1 MKAKVRH
8 LFEMISGAILSLL
21 GFTSCEI
28 IEPRGE
34 YGSPYATFKVD
45 GDVKAADTGKP
56 IEGVVVKFF
65 QDKTVPE
72 WFYEFQSDKDG
83 KVDELLTHLFPTEK
97 GIMLTFEDVDGQE
110 HGGLFAPD
118 TLEAKDLTIRFVEDK
133 KSGWH
138 KGDYYVSFEAKLK
151 KADKQ

>member
-8 LFEMISGAILSLL
+8 LFDMISGAILSLL
-21 GFTSCEI
+21 GFTSCAGLG
-28 IEPRGE
+28 PVE
-34 YGSPYATFKVD
+34 YGSPYATFKVN

-56 IEGVVVKFF
+56 IEGVVVKFY

-97 GIMLTFEDVDGQE
+97 GIVLTFEDVDGE
-110 HGGLFAPD
+110 KHGGLFAPD
-118 TLEAKDLTIRFVEDK
+118 TLEGKDLTIKFVEDK
-133 KSGWH
+133 KSNWH
-138 KGDYYVSFEAKLK
+138 TGDYYVSFEAKLK